1 MSRYL
6 EMVEPQ
12 VQEHPMPF
20 VPGIKARG
28 TFLFISGATASPL
41 VHRHPHVEE
50 ELAIPEDIGEQTRRC
65 MENIRLVLDAVGA
78 TFDDIVK
85 TTIFN
90 TRMDE
95 QDRVNEVYTSYF
107 KHRLPTRS
115 HVGVSELV
123 VPGLKVEIEAIA
135 LLPDEEES

>member
-6 EMVEPQ
+6 ETVGPR